1 MHDPSAEWPV
11 LDTSGEWATEY
22 FSAGVDIVERPDGDR
37 GRYYWLDPPDGVVV
51 LAVDDGEVVLVE
63 QYRPRIR
70 QRLLETPGGGVDP
83 GEAPVEAAARELR
96 EETGFVAD
104 SLEVLTTFYP
114 SLWLRMRQHVV
125 LATGL
130 APGPAA
136 PEPGEFL
143 DVHVLP
149 AETAYER
156 VLARPTGGGTMVAL
170 LLGRDRG
177 VI

>member
-1 MHDPSAEWPV
+1 MDDPVAEWPV
-11 LDTSGEWATEY
+11 LESSIEWASEY
-22 FSAGVDIVERPDGDR
+22 FSAGVDVVERPDDER

-51 LAVDDGEVVLVE
+51 LAVDDGDVVLVE

-70 QRLLETPGGGVDP
+70 RRVLETPGGAVDA
-83 GEAPVEAAARELR
+83 GETPVEAAGRELR

-104 SLEVLTTFYP
+104 SLELLTTFYP

-125 LATGL
+125 FARGL
-130 APGPAA
+130 SPGPSA

-149 AETAYER
+149 AENAFER